1 MTPEE
6 KDRLAEIVF
15 YLYFD
20 NKSEE
25 TITNRD
31 FWEVINSIC
40 KLYSIDSIAITK
52 AVRILMAEEN
62 APQED
67 ETYYL
72 LHNIG
77 LTVRPIKKLTG
88 IYWQKQKA
96 IEEKL
101 SKTPITI
108 HRRINDVIVKRNMRA
123 FLEAM
128 HNLSDS
134 LFEIGNEIFTKI
146 LTGKS

>member
-72 LHNIG
+72 LHSIG

-101 SKTPITI
+101 SKTPITVR
-108 HRRINDVIVKRNMRA
+108 RRINDVIVKRNMRA

>member
-1 MTPEE
+1 MPPEE
-6 KDRLAEIVF
+6 RDRLIEVVF

-20 NKSEE
+20 NKPEE

-40 KLYSIDSIAITK
+40 KLYNIDSVSITK

-62 APQED
+62 VPQED

-72 LHNIG
+72 LHNVG

-101 SKTPITI
+101 SKTPITV
-108 HRRINDVIVKRNMRA
+108 HRRINDVIVKRSMRA

-128 HNLSDS
+128 HSLSDS

-146 LTGKS
+146 LSGKS